1 MIIFLGK
8 SYFIYSICTAIK
20 TGRNIFNNIRKF
32 MQYELTINLVVSLM
46 VFCGSIFMNESP
58 LSIIQ
63 MLWINL
69 MQDTFASLALA
80 T

>member
-1 MIIFLGK
+1 
-8 SYFIYSICTAIK
+8 
-20 TGRNIFNNIRKF
+20 